1 MIIPR
6 AQARIFMAG
15 DVRQDGNYV
24 CASCGRELAY
34 KPAKKALSSA
44 FNQTELFLFPGKH
57 LCSGCLQLFG
67 DKDGRSKCLFY
78 PATGEKTIIER
89 EQVLEILTAPPKT
102 PFVLS
107 VPYSFKKHHWLF
119 AGLSVFPDVRVGTD
133 DAGVELDYSRHD
145 VPGAIST
152 VCDMLEHGV
161 PRAETA
167 TGAYSVLTRAR
178 YGGKLL
184 EWERILAP
192 LRPCGGVEL
201 FVRYAPA
208 VKKKMPFEK
217 EVEDVFTDTE
227 KRAAGLLADIAGA
240 SLYRQ
245 ENGLV
250 FWKSFFIRRVQRF
263 SSMDLHGFVS
273 SLCGACSC
281 PGSDLGFV
289 TGTVSGLTDDE
300 EKAVME
306 AVSTKPDLLVAA
318 AYTAL
323 KERQGKK

>member
-15 DVRQDGNYV
+15 DVRQDGNYL

-57 LCSGCLQLFG
+57 LCTGCLQLFG

-78 PATGEKTIIER
+78 PAPGEKTIIER

-145 VPGAIST
+145 VPGAIRT

-208 VKKKMPFEK
+208 VKKKLPFEK
-217 EVEDVFTDTE
+217 ENDNMFTDTE
-227 KRAAGLLADIAGA
+227 KKAADLLASVAA
-240 SLYRQ
+240 SSLYRQ

-250 FWKSFFIRRVQRF
+250 FWKSFFIRRVQRYA
-263 SSMDLHGFVS
+263 SMDLHGFIS
-273 SLCGACSC
+273 SLCGAVSC
-281 PGSDLGFV
+281 PGSDLTHV
-289 TGTVSGLTDDE
+289 TTVIDGMTDEE

-306 AVSTKPDLLVAA
+306 TISQKPDLVVAM
-318 AYTAL
+318 AYTKL
-323 KERQGKK
+323 RDSREKK

>member
-78 PATGEKTIIER
+78 PAPGEKTIIER
-89 EQVLEILTAPPKT
+89 EQVLDILTAPPKKS
-102 PFVLS
+102 FVLS

-119 AGLSVFPDVRVGTD
+119 AGISVFPDVRVGTD

-145 VPGAIST
+145 VPGAIRT
-152 VCDMLEHGV
+152 VCEMLEHGV

-208 VKKKMPFEK
+208 VKKKLPFEK
-217 EVEDVFTDTE
+217 ESDNMFTDTE
-227 KRAAGLLADIAGA
+227 KKAADLLASIAA
-240 SLYRQ
+240 SSLYRQ

-250 FWKSFFIRRVQRF
+250 FWKSFFIRRVQRYA
-263 SSMDLHGFVS
+263 SMDLHGFIS
-273 SLCGACSC
+273 SLCGAVSC
-281 PGSDLGFV
+281 PGSDLTHV
-289 TGTVSGLTDDE
+289 TTVIDGMTDEE

-306 AVSTKPDLLVAA
+306 TISQKPDLVVAM
-318 AYTAL
+318 AYTKL
-323 KERQGKK
+323 RDSREKK

>member
-57 LCSGCLQLFG
+57 LCTGCLQLFG

-78 PATGEKTIIER
+78 PAPGEKKVIDR
-89 EQVLEILTAPPKT
+89 EEVLPLLEKPPQE

-119 AGLSVFPDVRVGTD
+119 AELSVYPHVMVGTD
-133 DAGVELDYSRHD
+133 DRSVELDYGKYD
-145 VPGAIST
+145 IPGAIHT
-152 VCDMLEHGV
+152 IGGMLVYGV
-161 PRAETA
+161 PRSEVA
-167 TGAYSVLTRAR
+167 TGAYGVLTRSR
-178 YGGKLL
+178 YGARL
-184 EWERILAP
+184 EIWEKILAP

-201 FVRYAPA
+201 FVRYSPA
-208 VKKKMPFEK
+208 TKKKLPFEK
-217 EVEDVFTDTE
+217 ENDDVFTETE
-227 KRAAGLLADIAGA
+227 KKAADLLASIAA
-240 SLYRQ
+240 SSLYRQ
-245 ENGLV
+245 ENGLA
-250 FWKSFFIRRVQRF
+250 FWRSFFIRRVQRYA
-263 SSMDLHGFVS
+263 SMDLHSFLS
-273 SLCGACSC
+273 SLCGAVSC
-281 PGSDLGFV
+281 PGSDLTHV
-289 TGTVSGLTDDE
+289 TTVIDGMTEDD

-306 AVSTKPDLLVAA
+306 TISQKPDLIVAA
-318 AYTAL
+318 AYTKL
-323 KERQGKK
+323 KDSREKK